1 MDNYKKARNT
11 FIALRA
17 IFVSVLVAVIA
28 GFILWGA
35 YKMYIKADLSR
46 QQARQAQNEYKE
58 LNEREDLLSKKLD
71 ELDTPI
77 GKEKWLREAYNVGK
91 EGEKV
96 MVIVDPNEGKEEE
109 GENERGGW
117 LGSIFGIVSSWF

>member
-11 FIALRA
+11 FIAIRA

-28 GFILWGA
+28 CFILWSA
-35 YKMYIKADLSR
+35 YKMYIKANLSMT
-46 QQARQAQNEYKE
+46 QAKQVQSEYSE
-58 LNEREDLLSKKLD
+58 LSAREDLLSKKLE

-77 GKEKWLREAYNVGK
+77 GQEKWLREAYNVGK

-109 GENERGGW
+109 EGDNRNSW